1 MIHSMDKQKQVK
13 ELANIMAYR
22 PCSGDDCAP
31 CERMGRYCRDYLQAE
46 KAYDA
51 GYRRLPVLPGAT
63 VYTISRG
70 KIKEWTVYYLG
81 MNARNQFSFNFHDKN
96 MQNSR
101 VACDEDIGEVVFLT
115 EEDAI
120 NELKER
126 QARDRT

>member
-1 MIHSMDKQKQVK
+1 MIQSMDKQKHVK

-51 GYRRLPVLPGAT
+51 GYRRLPVIPGST

-70 KIKEWTVYYLG
+70 KIKEWTVYYVG
-81 MNARNQFSFNFHDKN
+81 MNTLGHIMFNFHSKDL
-96 MQNSR
+96 QNSR
-101 VACDEDIGEVVFLT
+101 AACDADIGEIVFLT

-126 QARDRT
+126 QAYDGT